1 MTSSIQ
7 AAKRLTLKELSLL
20 PITNEA
26 IIDEEYLDSNRHMN
40 VSWYLHLFNQAT
52 GGMYKWMGFDRDQL
66 KAGSASSF
74 ILEGHIR
81 YLAEVLVGEHITLRT
96 RLIARSA
103 KRVQFLH
110 FMFNDDKQ
118 TLAATYEKVMAHMD
132 MNTRRMSPYP
142 EPVAK
147 QLDEV
152 LAQHRALDW
161 DPPVCG
167 VMQARGFS
175 V

>member
-1 MTSSIQ
+1 MNSSILE
-7 AAKRLTLKELSLL
+7 AKRLTLKQLSPL

-40 VSWYLHLFNQAT
+40 VSWYLHLFNRAT
-52 GGMYKWMGFDRDQL
+52 GGMHKWLGFDWGQL
-66 KAGSASSF
+66 KADGSSSF

-81 YLAEVLVGEHITLRT
+81 YLAEVLVGEHVTLRT

-118 TLAATYEKVMAHMD
+118 TLAATYEKVLAHMD
-132 MNTRRMSPYP
+132 MNTRRMAPYT
-142 EPVAK
+142 EPIAEK
-147 QLDEV
+147 LDEV
-152 LAQHRALDW
+152 LAQHQALDW

-167 VMQARGFS
+167 VMQA
-175 V
+175 